1 MNKLDIHKRLKI
13 ARKKLNLN
21 QTTVANDLN
30 IQQKTISDIENGKII
45 NIPNSYIYYFYSKGI
60 SLEWIYDNKGIME
73 REGYGVTENKNLFD
87 NIYTNENRKRNKSN
101 SKNTELKKNKEST
114 INTQQEDTDCENL
127 MYERIIDAKNDSI
140 NNLQTHIKL
149 QENNMEFLK
158 DLILKIFNKK

>member
-21 QTTVANDLN
+21 QIDVANDLD

-45 NIPNSYIYYFYSKGI
+45 NIPNKYIYYFYSKGI
-60 SLEWIYDNKGIME
+60 SLEWIYDNRGSME
-73 REGYGVTENKNLFD
+73 RNIYGATENKNVVD
-87 NIYTNENRKRNKSN
+87 KPDTN
-101 SKNTELKKNKEST
+101 KNTELEKESNSAN
-114 INTQQEDTDCENL
+114 IKQEGNNCDNL

-149 QENNMEFLK
+149 QDNNMEFFK
-158 DLILKIFNKK
+158 DLILKIFSKK